1 MLRSPPP
8 WANSH
13 ALEGCPLQRLQSFV
27 YAPTDSDTTTPPDG
41 RDTWTH
47 TEQSTPQLAARQKDE
62 PLRSPPPPP
71 MAFTVGAEPKIV
83 IFPNADGLE
92 HSACSLALAHYVLRQ
107 RRELVCHNRVLQLGC
122 GTGLAGIAASR
133 AGACRVH
140 LTDGSTEAV
149 ELARRSVAASGVQ
162 DNTEVSQLRLGQ
174 SVDGAYDVCLAL
186 DVCLSGH
193 TLDGLVH
200 TLNSVLNSSSTTHHP
215 MAVVAWRRQDP
226 RAERRVLDEL
236 RCHFD
241 ITVMADLPCL
251 PHDAVR
257 PLERSYSD
265 RFNPSNLA
273 ASALVFLRLEH
284 KSRVAQKRP
293 QLTINVDEGR
303 PIRRHASLP

>member
-1 MLRSPPP
+1 
-8 WANSH
+8 
-13 ALEGCPLQRLQSFV
+13 
-27 YAPTDSDTTTPPDG
+27 
-41 RDTWTH
+41 
-47 TEQSTPQLAARQKDE
+47 
-62 PLRSPPPPP
+62 
-71 MAFTVGAEPKIV
+71 MAFTVGTEPKII

-122 GTGLAGIAASR
+122 GGSGLAGIAASR

-140 LTDGSTEAV
+140 LTDGSAEVV

-162 DNTEVSQLRLGQ
+162 ENTVVSQLRLGQ
-174 SVDGAYDVCLAL
+174 SVDDTYDVCLAL

-200 TLNSVLNSSSTTHHP
+200 TLNSVLNSCGTTHQP

-226 RAERRVLDEL
+226 RAERQVLDEL

-241 ITVMADLPCL
+241 ITVMADLPCI

-257 PLERSYSD
+257 PLERSYSEH
-265 RFNPSNLA
+265 FNPSNLA

-284 KSRVAQKRP
+284 KSRASQKRP